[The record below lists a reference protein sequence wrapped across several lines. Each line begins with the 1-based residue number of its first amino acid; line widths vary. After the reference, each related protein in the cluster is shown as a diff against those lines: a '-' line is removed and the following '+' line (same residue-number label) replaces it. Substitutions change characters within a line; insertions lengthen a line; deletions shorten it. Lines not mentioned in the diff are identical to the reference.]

1 MSSTLPSVPVALQEE
16 ASRFRSK
23 QLGTRGAAASSSS
36 SSGFLPH
43 RSSRPQTSNAGGP
56 AEGLVQYGVRYTV
69 PPLTLLAL
77 EAIVSNFHLK
87 PSLEGVPERFAN
99 AIAAKLPS
107 SLDIRL
113 TGPSVSEEMYWR
125 RVCLEE
131 RGYNKEEV
139 NAHGGS
145 WKRMALELYLAELL
159 ELFGLYVDLPPAYDD
174 EFCRPPLDSSNP
186 QFMACYPK
194 VQPLREDGKPR
205 RERVSQN
212 SLTEPGS
219 DNAIINSGESG
230 WPHLERLKDLSRE
243 AVRLFGKSFAWNALS
258 EADKAPLLAA
268 LPPGLAPKQGGEEGG
283 AGAGAP
289 GAPVSNKDLYLLP
302 FAVAAERLKAEE
314 DAQAQ
319 RQDDIGD
326 VSVEVNGCG
335 GSGKVLRE
343 FLTPSGMDYF
353 KQKGRWPIGRRGN
366 SVLHVRSKELQVL
379 LDRVAA
385 AGNAVQ
391 WLELE
396 QLPSHLDLELL
407 FSRLPKLASLK
418 VTYGLRHL
426 GMRFDRALFGMRLRD
441 AESLSRCLIGT
452 STLHTLCLP
461 SNMIDDNTL
470 LTFLPGLLEN
480 KSIQHL
486 DLSHNAITSTG
497 LQQLCKKLK
506 QAVALPG
513 SLSGSSSAGVC
524 PLRVLNLSDNK
535 IDERGGRYLART
547 FKSHGESLRLRE
559 LHLRLN
565 ELGDDGGRA
574 IADGL
579 RESST
584 GLRASLKVID
594 VSANR
599 RVIAV
604 AVAVGAGGRCLP
616 LLRLCLFIAFLL
628 FALLHSSLQSWP
640 FLRRRLCV
648 LLVSPFVQGHIG
660 RFERECLE
668 RDRRPLLAQ
677 GAAEQ
682 PQQLHLQAGREGE
695 LGDRGARAR
704 H

>member
-1 MSSTLPSVPVALQEE
+1 M
-16 ASRFRSK
+16 
-23 QLGTRGAAASSSS
+23 
-36 SSGFLPH
+36 
-43 RSSRPQTSNAGGP
+43 
-56 AEGLVQYGVRYTV
+56 VQYGTRMVV

-87 PSLEGVPERFAN
+87 PTLEGMPERFAN
-99 AIAAKLPS
+99 AVAAKLSP

-139 NAHGGS
+139 KAHGGS

-174 EFCRPPLDSSNP
+174 DFCRPPLDSTNP
-186 QFMACYPK
+186 HFMTCYPK
-194 VQPLREDGKPR
+194 VQPMREDGKPR

-212 SLTEPGS
+212 SISEPGS
-219 DNAIINSGESG
+219 DSGIMNSAESG
-230 WPHLERLKDLSRE
+230 WPHLERLKELSRE
-243 AVRLFGKSFAWNALS
+243 NMRLFGKNFAWSSLS
-258 EADKAPLLAA
+258 ETDKAPFLAA
-268 LPPGLAPKQGGEEGG
+268 LPPGLAPKPAGDENSAAGG
-283 AGAGAP
+283 AGG
-289 GAPVSNKDLYLLP
+289 PVSNKDLYLLP

-319 RQDDIGD
+319 KQDDIGD
-326 VSVEVNGCG
+326 CAVDVNGSG
-335 GSGKVLRE
+335 GGGKVLKE
-343 FLTPSGMDYF
+343 FLPPSGLDYF
-353 KQKGRWPIGRRGN
+353 KSKGRWPIGRRGN
-366 SVLHVRSKELQVL
+366 SVIHVRSKELQVL

-407 FSRLPKLASLK
+407 FSRLPKLATLK

-426 GMRFDRALFGMRLRD
+426 GMRFDRSLFGMRLRD
-441 AESLSRCLIGT
+441 AESLSRCLLGT
-452 STLHTLCLP
+452 NTLHTLCLP
-461 SNMIDDNTL
+461 SNMIDDNAL

-480 KSIQHL
+480 NSIQHL

-506 QAVALPG
+506 QAIPLPG

-547 FKSHGESLRLRE
+547 FKANGESLRLRE

-574 IADGL
+574 VADGL

-594 VSANR
+594 LSAN
-599 RVIAV
+599 
-604 AVAVGAGGRCLP
+604 G
-616 LLRLCLFIAFLL
+616 
-628 FALLHSSLQSWP
+628 
-640 FLRRRLCV
+640 
-648 LLVSPFVQGHIG
+648 
-660 RFERECLE
+660 
-668 RDRRPLLAQ
+668 
-677 GAAEQ
+677 
-682 PQQLHLQAGREGE
+682 
-695 LGDRGARAR
+695 
-704 H
+704 